1 MPFTEENL
9 RLIVGL
15 CASITLLVLIMMSE
29 LGHVPLEDRTVF
41 LLGAL
46 ILGGIGI
53 DIWRGKQASS
63 KWTDSRVDQSN
74 TRYRDTPTTDDEA
87 DNDDT

>member
-9 RLIVGL
+9 RLLIGL
-15 CASITLLVLIMMSE
+15 CASVTLLVLIVLSE

-53 DIWRGKQASS
+53 DIWRGHQDEQRWSGDR
-63 KWTDSRVDQSN
+63 DSE
-74 TRYRDTPTTDDEA
+74 DD
-87 DNDDT
+87 DDV